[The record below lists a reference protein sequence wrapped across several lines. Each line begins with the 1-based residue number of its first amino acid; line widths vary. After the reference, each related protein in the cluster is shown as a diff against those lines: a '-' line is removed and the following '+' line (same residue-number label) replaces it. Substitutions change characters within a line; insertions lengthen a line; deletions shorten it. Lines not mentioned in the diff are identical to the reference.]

1 VANTAMLFKNH
12 MSDLD
17 MEILCKD
24 FTIDGAEREALANS
38 TYDTTHDFVSS
49 YDFSSLVKFDENN
62 SPRAL

>member
-1 VANTAMLFKNH
+1 MP
-12 MSDLD
+12 DLD